1 MVRVSW
7 RDAWLPG
14 VLLGLGVF
22 ELAMLRPEGWGYGVC
37 LESVAALLLVLRR
50 RRPLPFAT
58 GATLVVL
65 LMPWVG
71 PQLHEAAVPI
81 LYFAV
86 SLYSLARW
94 LPDHRGLIGLGLI
107 LGALL
112 ADYLLVDERVHDIT
126 DVMFV
131 LSLAAPPYVLGRVS
145 RKLSE
150 QAALLERNQELVRRE
165 AVRDERDRIA
175 RELHD
180 VIAHSVSAMVVQT
193 AAAQDLVHTRPDK
206 AAAVLAEV
214 AATGRRAL
222 GETGRLLHVIRDE
235 GDELGLGPAPGLA
248 EVPALVETFRESGLP
263 VELQIDE
270 PLPRLTPGLDVS
282 TYRIV
287 QEALTN
293 ALKHGTGETASV
305 RLETSPTALTIS
317 ASNPVNGH
325 HGDGSGLGLLG
336 MGERVAL
343 LGGRLTHGVGRQGRF
358 ELSATLPLTP
368 EQS

>member
-14 VLLGLGVF
+14 VLLGLGAL
-22 ELAMLRPEGWGYGVC
+22 ELAMLRPGGWGYGVC
-37 LESVAALLLVLRR
+37 LEAVAALLLVLRR

-150 QAALLERNQELVRRE
+150 QAALLERNQYPPGF
-165 AVRDERDRIA
+165 A
-175 RELHD
+175 
-180 VIAHSVSAMVVQT
+180 
-193 AAAQDLVHTRPDK
+193 DL
-206 AAAVLAEV
+206 
-214 AATGRRAL
+214 AATCGN
-222 GETGRLLHVIRDE
+222 RLL
-235 GDELGLGPAPGLA
+235 
-248 EVPALVETFRESGLP
+248 PALSWN
-263 VELQIDE
+263 
-270 PLPRLTPGLDVS
+270 S
-282 TYRIV
+282 
-287 QEALTN
+287 
-293 ALKHGTGETASV
+293 
-305 RLETSPTALTIS
+305 S
-317 ASNPVNGH
+317 AAH
-325 HGDGSGLGLLG
+325 
-336 MGERVAL
+336 
-343 LGGRLTHGVGRQGRF
+343 
-358 ELSATLPLTP
+358 
-368 EQS
+368 